1 MRGRWAGPPTWVDG
15 RHDLRRDRCAL
26 PRCGADRGGGRRRVG
41 RSRERDGRRR
51 RRARVPKHGRGSH
64 ARRGRRPGGGRMSVS
79 MIDLEALIA
88 RGEDA
93 GCISASEIAELA
105 ESLHLEEE
113 EVNELHA
120 AIEARGLDI
129 TDDCA
134 RTLPEGTPQKTTY
147 TNTDLALFTTDALQ
161 QFLNE
166 AGRHR
171 LLTPQEELDLAR
183 RIESGDL
190 EAKERLTTHNLRL
203 VVSIARKYQG
213 LSELCLLDL
222 IQEGMLGLIRAVEKF
237 DYRKGFRFSTYAT
250 LWIRQAIQRGIAD
263 KGRTIRLPVH
273 VAQRER
279 KIATVE
285 RQLSTKLGREP
296 TPEEIAEAAELP
308 LEQVV
313 EMLDVSRTV
322 TSLDKPVG
330 DEDDTSLGTLVGS
343 DAASTEEE
351 VEVSLTRQAV
361 RAAVEELPDRERKFI
376 RLRSGLAGEE
386 GEPLPLSQ
394 LQRELGMG
402 REELRAIERRAL
414 QHLARRRELAALSEA
429 A

>member
-1 MRGRWAGPPTWVDG
+1 MPVSPA
-15 RHDLRRDRCAL
+15 DLDAL
-26 PRCGADRGGGRRRVG
+26 LA
-41 RSRERDGRRR
+41 
-51 RRARVPKHGRGSH
+51 RAEEHGCVAES
-64 ARRGRRPGGGRMSVS
+64 
-79 MIDLEALIA
+79 
-88 RGEDA
+88 
-93 GCISASEIAELA
+93 ELA
-105 ESLHLEEE
+105 GLAEHLSLDQD
-113 EVNELHA
+113 EVNELYA
-120 AIEARGLDI
+120 TLEARGLEI

-134 RTLPEGTPQKTTY
+134 RTLPEGTAETVSY
-147 TNTDLALFTTDALQ
+147 THADLAVYTTDAVQ

-171 LLTPQEELDLAR
+171 LLTPPEELDLAQ
-183 RIESGDL
+183 RIERGDL
-190 EAKERLTTHNLRL
+190 AAKERLTTHNLRL

-279 KIATVE
+279 KIAQTERALSVE
-285 RQLSTKLGREP
+285 LGREP
-296 TPEEIAEAAELP
+296 TPEEIATRAELP
-308 LEQVV
+308 LVQVV
-313 EMLDVSRTV
+313 EMMDVSRTV

-330 DEDDTSLGTLVGS
+330 DDEDTSLGALMGS
-343 DAASTEEE
+343 GETSTEEE
-351 VEVSLTRQAV
+351 VEVSLSRQAV
-361 RAAVEELPDRERKFI
+361 RRAVEELPDREKMI
-376 RLRSGLAGEE
+376 IKLRFGLDAEE
-386 GEPLPLSQ
+386 REPLPLAQ

-414 QHLARRRELAALSEA
+414 QHLSLRRELAALSEA

>member
-1 MRGRWAGPPTWVDG
+1 MT
-15 RHDLRRDRCAL
+15 
-26 PRCGADRGGGRRRVG
+26 
-41 RSRERDGRRR
+41 
-51 RRARVPKHGRGSH
+51 
-64 ARRGRRPGGGRMSVS
+64 VS
-79 MIDLEALIA
+79 PADLEALFTRA
-88 RGEDA
+88 DEH
-93 GCISASEIAELA
+93 GCVAESEIAQFVEQLELDDEA
-105 ESLHLEEE
+105 
-113 EVNELHA
+113 VNDLHA
-120 AIEARGLDI
+120 ALESRGIEV

-134 RTLPEGTPQKTTY
+134 RTLPEGTRVATQY
-147 TNTDLALFTTDALQ
+147 TNVELAVYTTDAVQ

-171 LLTPQEELDLAR
+171 LLLPAEELELSR
-183 RIESGDL
+183 RIEMGDL
-190 EAKERLTTHNLRL
+190 EAKEKLTTHNLKL

-237 DYRKGFRFSTYAT
+237 DHRKGFRFSTYAT

-279 KIATVE
+279 KIAQTERRLSVE
-285 RQLSTKLGREP
+285 LGREP
-296 TPEEIAEAAELP
+296 TPEEIAKAAELP
-308 LEQVV
+308 LDQVV
-313 EMLDVSRTV
+313 EMLDISRTV

-330 DEDDTSLGTLVGS
+330 DEGDANLGSLMDSGQT
-343 DAASTEEE
+343 STEEE
-351 VEVSLTRQAV
+351 VEVSLSRQAV
-361 RAAVEELPDRERKFI
+361 RAAVEALPDREKMI
-376 RLRSGLAGEE
+376 IKLRFGLDSEE
-386 GEPLPLSQ
+386 RDPLPLAQ

-414 QHLARRRELAALSEA
+414 QHLSLRRELAALA

>member
-1 MRGRWAGPPTWVDG
+1 MSLSPA
-15 RHDLRRDRCAL
+15 DLDAFL
-26 PRCGADRGGGRRRVG
+26 
-41 RSRERDGRRR
+41 
-51 RRARVPKHGRGSH
+51 
-64 ARRGRRPGGGRMSVS
+64 
-79 MIDLEALIA
+79 A
-88 RGEDA
+88 RGEQH
-93 GCISASEIAELA
+93 GCVAESDIAELV
-105 ESLHLEEE
+105 EHLGLEEDA
-113 EVNELHA
+113 VQQVHA
-120 AIEARGLDI
+120 AIEAKGLEI

-134 RTLPEGTPQKTTY
+134 RTLPDAPAQPIGY
-147 TNTDLALFTTDALQ
+147 SNADLALFTTDAVQ

-171 LLTPQEELDLAR
+171 LLTPPEELDLAR

-190 EAKERLTTHNLRL
+190 QAKERLTTHNLRL
-203 VVSIARKYQG
+203 VVSIARRYQG

-279 KIATVE
+279 KIATTE
-285 RQLSTKLGREP
+285 RRLSTSLGREP
-296 TPEEIAEAAELP
+296 TPEEIATAAELP
-308 LEQVV
+308 LQQVT

-330 DEDDTSLGTLVGS
+330 EGETTSLGTLMDSGET
-343 DAASTEEE
+343 STEEE
-351 VEVSLTRQAV
+351 VEVSLSRQAV
-361 RAAVEELPDRERKFI
+361 RAAVETLPERERQIIK
-376 RLRSGLAGEE
+376 LRFGLDGDER
-386 GEPLPLSQ
+386 EPLPLSQ
-394 LQRELGMG
+394 LQRELGLG

-414 QHLARRRELAALSEA
+414 AHLALRRELAALSEA

>member
-1 MRGRWAGPPTWVDG
+1 MTTVPT
-15 RHDLRRDRCAL
+15 L
-26 PRCGADRGGGRRRVG
+26 
-41 RSRERDGRRR
+41 
-51 RRARVPKHGRGSH
+51 
-64 ARRGRRPGGGRMSVS
+64 
-79 MIDLEALIA
+79 DLEALFAKAEEVGCVASSDIA
-88 RGEDA
+88 
-93 GCISASEIAELA
+93 SLA
-105 ESLHLEEE
+105 ETFDLDEDQLND
-113 EVNELHA
+113 VHA
-120 AIEARGLDI
+120 AVEARGYEVN
-129 TDDCA
+129 DDCA
-134 RTLPEGTPQKTTY
+134 RQPVTGEASTGGVEL
-147 TNTDLALFTTDALQ
+147 TNTALAVYTTDALQ

-166 AGRHR
+166 AGRHA
-171 LLTPQEELDLAR
+171 LLRPSEELELAK

-190 EAKERLTTHNLRL
+190 DAKDKLTTHNLRL

-285 RQLSTKLGREP
+285 RQLSTQLGREP
-296 TPEEIAEAAELP
+296 TPEEIAAAAELP
-308 LEQVV
+308 LEQVT

-330 DEDDTSLGTLVGS
+330 DEDDATLGTLMGA
-343 DAASTEEE
+343 DERSTEEE
-351 VEVSLTRQAV
+351 VEVSLSRQAV
-361 RAAVEELPDRERKFI
+361 RAAVEQLPERERQVIK
-376 RLRSGLAGEE
+376 LRFGLDGEE
-386 GEPLPLSQ
+386 REPLPLSQ